1 MRGAKVVVRSFC
13 GKTKKILSKMSGL
26 KNIRH
31 CKGFLE
37 SNRSHLAYHLPSVR
51 FEKADP
57 TMFLYPYILVPFL
70 LVYFLL
76 FTSDFAAEPHLV
88 PKLNDLSH

>member
-1 MRGAKVVVRSFC
+1 
-13 GKTKKILSKMSGL
+13 MSGL

-31 CKGFLE
+31 SKGFLE
-37 SNRSHLAYHLPSVR
+37 SNRSHLAYHLPSVQ

-57 TMFLYPYILVPFL
+57 TMFLYPYILVPSL

-88 PKLNDLSH
+88 PKLNDFLVPQFNRFPVPKFNQNSL